1 MKIKDIYDVYSNYFL
16 VDTDT
21 RKIRENTVFFALKGE
36 NFNGNEFAEKALKL
50 GASYAIVDEKKYNT
64 HKNIILVKDVLK
76 TLQKLANY
84 HRTVLKTTI
93 IGITGSNGKT
103 TTK

>member
-50 GASYAIVDEKKYNT
+50 
-64 HKNIILVKDVLK
+64 
-76 TLQKLANY
+76 
-84 HRTVLKTTI
+84 
-93 IGITGSNGKT
+93 
-103 TTK
+103 